1 MAVSEISG
9 KASDA
14 PHNNFLM
21 TQELMEEVKKYGE
34 SNGKYF
40 WILLTRISKPII
52 NEISI

>member
-1 MAVSEISG
+1 MNALSPMAASSISG
-9 KASDA
+9 KASDV

-40 WILLTRISKPII
+40 
-52 NEISI
+52 